1 MESRVLLSYR
11 TLVCKLE
18 RLDYEPAYAVM
29 KNSVARPGLL
39 VSGDPPDHMLA
50 NSVYLC
56 TLFFHVA
63 SHLSVPC

>member
-39 VSGDPPDHMLA
+39 VSGEPPDHMLA
-50 NSVYLC
+50 NSIM
-56 TLFFHVA
+56 LFFHVA
-63 SHLSVPC
+63 SHLSIPC